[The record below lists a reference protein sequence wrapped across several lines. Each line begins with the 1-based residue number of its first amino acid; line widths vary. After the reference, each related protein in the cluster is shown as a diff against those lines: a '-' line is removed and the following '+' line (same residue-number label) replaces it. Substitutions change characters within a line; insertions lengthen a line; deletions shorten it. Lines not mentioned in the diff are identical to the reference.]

1 MPAADVSSCENDVDE
16 VKSMTKSVAIVT
28 GSNGKTGQA
37 ILKKLEAAGY
47 QVVGLDVAAEGLGG
61 YAYQRCDVTDY
72 DQIVAAVE
80 AVDTAHGTIR
90 LLVNNAGVWSGKTF
104 FEIGPKDYDLT
115 YGVNTRGPFFL
126 TQEVA
131 KRIIA
136 AGSTGVIVN
145 LASIVAG
152 AGSGVTDYGGSKA
165 AIVNFTKSVAK
176 PLGPKGI
183 RVVGVSPGT
192 INTAMGEAV
201 PPEIRNKLI
210 ASSALQ
216 RAAEPEEIAAA
227 IVWLA
232 SDDAGYVTGA
242 TLDVNGGL

>member
-1 MPAADVSSCENDVDE
+1 
-16 VKSMTKSVAIVT
+16 MTESVAIVT

-37 ILKKLEAAGY
+37 ILSALKEAGY
-47 QVVGLDVAAEGLGG
+47 LVVGLDLAPEGLGG
-61 YAYQRCDVTDY
+61 YPYQRCDVTSY
-72 DQIVAAVE
+72 DDIVAAVA
-80 AVDTAHGTIR
+80 AVTETYGTIR
-90 LLVNNAGVWSGKTF
+90 ILVNNAGVWHGKTF
-104 FEIGPKDYDLT
+104 FDISPKDYDLT

-126 TQEVA
+126 AQEVA
-131 KRIIA
+131 KRLIA
-136 AGSTGVIVN
+136 AGGGGVIVN

-165 AIVNFTKSVAK
+165 AIVNFTKSLAK
-176 PLGPKGI
+176 PVGPHGI

-201 PPEIRNKLI
+201 PQEIRNKLI

-216 RAAEPEEIAAA
+216 RAAEPEEIASAVA
-227 IVWLA
+227 WLV
-232 SDDAGYVTGA
+232 SPGAGYITGA

>member
-1 MPAADVSSCENDVDE
+1 
-16 VKSMTKSVAIVT
+16 MTKSVAVVT

-37 ILKKLEAAGY
+37 ILAKLTAAGY
-47 QVVGLDVAAEGLGG
+47 DAVGMDVAAEGIGG
-61 YAYQRCDVTDY
+61 YPYQQCDVTDV
-72 DQIVAAVE
+72 DQIQTAVAAVTE
-80 AVDTAHGTIR
+80 KHGIIR
-90 LLVNNAGVWSGKTF
+90 LLVNNAGIWHGKSF
-104 FEIGPKDYDLT
+104 FDISPTDYDRT

-126 TQEVA
+126 TQDVA
-131 KRIIA
+131 RRLIA
-136 AGSTGVIVN
+136 AGGGGVIVN

-165 AIVNFTKSVAK
+165 AIVNFTKSIAK
-176 PLGPKGI
+176 PLGPHGI

-201 PPEIRNKLI
+201 PAELRNKLI

-227 IVWLA
+227 VAWLA
-232 SDDAGYVTGA
+232 SPDAGYVTGA

>member
-1 MPAADVSSCENDVDE
+1 MA
-16 VKSMTKSVAIVT
+16 KSVAVVT

-37 ILKKLEAAGY
+37 ILRALDEAGY
-47 QVVGLDVAAEGLGG
+47 LVFGMDVAAEGLGG
-61 YAYQRCDVTDY
+61 YPYRTCDVTNV
-72 DQIVAAVE
+72 DQIDAAVE
-80 AVDTAHGTIR
+80 AVTAEHGTIR
-90 LLVNNAGVWSGKTF
+90 VLVNNAGVWSGKTF
-104 FEIGPKDYDLT
+104 FEISPKDYDLT

-126 TQEVA
+126 TQAVA
-131 KRIIA
+131 KRLIA
-136 AGSTGVIVN
+136 AGGGGVIVN

-176 PLGPKGI
+176 PLGPHGI
-183 RVVGVSPGT
+183 RVVAVSPGT

-216 RAAEPEEIAAA
+216 RAAEPEEIASAVAMLISPAA
-227 IVWLA
+227 A
-232 SDDAGYVTGA
+232 YVTGA

>member
-1 MPAADVSSCENDVDE
+1 
-16 VKSMTKSVAIVT
+16 MTKSVAIVT

-37 ILKKLEAAGY
+37 ILQALDEAGY
-47 QVVGLDVAAEGLGG
+47 QVVGMDVAAEGAGG
-61 YAYQRCDVTDY
+61 YAYQRCDVTDHA
-72 DQIVAAVE
+72 QIVAAIDSVE
-80 AVDTAHGTIR
+80 AAHGVPR
-90 LLVNNAGVWSGKTF
+90 LLVNNAGVWHGKTF
-104 FEIGPKDYDLT
+104 FDITPKDYDLT

-131 KRIIA
+131 RRLVT
-136 AGSTGVIVN
+136 AGGGGVIVN

-176 PLGPKGI
+176 PLGAHGI
-183 RVVGVSPGT
+183 RVVAVSPGT

-210 ASSALQ
+210 ASSALG

-227 IVWLA
+227 VLWLA
-232 SDDAGYVTGA
+232 SPAAGYVTGA